1 MSVSADNAAIA
12 LGRWSLLIACSSPQS
27 EKRAAATT
35 GSDSTL
41 FITVFGSPAIISVVS
56 NQTTIY

>member
-1 MSVSADNAAIA
+1 MSVSADNAAVA

-41 FITVFGSPAIISVVS
+41 FITAFGSPAIISVVS
-56 NQTTIY
+56 EQ